1 MIRFAALKICWL
13 LVVLE
18 NGLER
23 GEEGQEQ
30 GWSSRDEVTVV
41 GWRDRAM
48 EREIPG
54 RTREVCRR

>member
-23 GEEGQEQ
+23 G
-30 GWSSRDEVTVV
+30 R
-41 GWRDRAM
+41 RA
-48 EREIPG
+48 RNKDGLPG
-54 RTREVCRR
+54 MRLQ